1 MRRIYAIGTL
11 GLVGAFAAAAQDP
24 AQAIKMKLEAEK
36 LMAQTSIVKVRSAL
50 IGQTVKNAPY
60 SAVELTESNQ
70 MLADGTRIHNETRTT
85 VYRDSE
91 GRLRRET
98 PNEVNIWDPVAK
110 TSYVLNPQSMTAQKV
125 SVGTFVFT
133 TRTDTGAT
141 AGMRTPAPASADAL
155 RERNLVFERR
165 AEAGSTAS
173 PEAGVVREKAELEY
187 KTGVTI
193 HISEATAGE
202 FKEAPVMTSQM
213 RAAGMMVSSHT
224 MVYPAAA
231 PTSESLGKQ
240 EIEGV
245 PAEGTRTTSVIEA
258 GTIGN
263 DRAIRMTSERW
274 FSPELQTVIMSKQS
288 DPRTG
293 EESFRL
299 MNVNRAEP
307 AAYLFQVPAAY
318 QIVENK

>member
-1 MRRIYAIGTL
+1 MKRIYAVAVL
-11 GLVGAFAAAAQDP
+11 GLMGGLAAVAQDP
-24 AQAIKMKLEAEK
+24 SQVKMKLEAEK
-36 LMAQTSIVKVRSAL
+36 MMAQTNIVRVRSAL

-60 SAVELTESNQ
+60 SAVELSETNQ

-91 GRLRRET
+91 GRIRRET
-98 PNEVNIWDPVAK
+98 PTEVNIWDPVAK
-110 TSYVLNPQSMTAQKV
+110 TSYVLNPQNMTARKV
-125 SVGTFVFT
+125 SVGTFVFSSSAGNST
-133 TRTDTGAT
+133 AIAVRSPTPAT
-141 AGMRTPAPASADAL
+141 AEAL
-155 RERNLVFERR
+155 KEPTIVLKRQE
-165 AEAGSTAS
+165 EAGTAGR
-173 PEAGVVREKAELEY
+173 EAATREKAEVEA
-187 KTGVTI
+187 KAGAMI
-193 HISEATAGE
+193 HFTDVITEDIKGAPMTASAMG
-202 FKEAPVMTSQM
+202 
-213 RAAGMMVSSHT
+213 AAGMVVSHS
-224 MVYPAAA
+224 MAYSVA

-274 FSPELQTVIMSKQS
+274 FSPELQTMIMSKQS

-299 MNVNRAEP
+299 INVNRAEP
-307 AAYLFQVPAAY
+307 AGYLFQVPAAY
-318 QIVENK
+318 QVIENK